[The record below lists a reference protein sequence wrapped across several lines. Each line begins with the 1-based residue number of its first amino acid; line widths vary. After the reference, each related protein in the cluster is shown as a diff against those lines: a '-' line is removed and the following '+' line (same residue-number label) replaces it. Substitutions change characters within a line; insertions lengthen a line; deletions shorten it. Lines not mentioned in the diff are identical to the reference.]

1 MSILR
6 ASACRTSCPRCFDM
20 NKTELKNAAI
30 DSIESMADF
39 YEKNSRWDMGEPR
52 AFAKGVQGRGALL
65 RILREHGFNVRE
77 KLCGIDTAFCGSFGS
92 GRPYIGILGEFDAL
106 SGLSQKAGS
115 CEKDPVVQDVSWLT
129 PAAQIE
135 TATWPSGM
143 PLHTWQTIACGKS
156 SIAYKGMLCAGKVMA
171 ASAIDLIEAPEL
183 LKAAREEFKRRAK
196 GGYTCPIEPE
206 TVPTA
211 L

>member
-6 ASACRTSCPRCFDM
+6 ASACRTSCPRYFDM
-20 NKTELKNAAI
+20 NKTALKNAAI

-39 YEKNSRWDMGEPR
+39 YEKTADEIWENPELSLKEYR
-52 AFAKGVQGRGALL
+52 AAALYC

-77 KLCGIDTAFCGSFGS
+77 KLCGSFGS

-143 PLHTWQTIACGKS
+143 PLHTWQTVACGKS

-171 ASAIDLIEAPEL
+171 ASAIDLIEDPEL

>member
-20 NKTELKNAAI
+20 NKTELKNASI

-39 YEKNSRWDMGEPR
+39 YEKTADEIWENPELSLKEYK
-52 AFAKGVQGRGALL
+52 AAALYC
-65 RILREHGFNVRE
+65 RILREHGFDVRE

-143 PLHTWQTIACGKS
+143 PLHTWQTVACGKS

-171 ASAIDLIEAPEL
+171 ASAIDLIEDPEL

>member
-1 MSILR
+1 M
-6 ASACRTSCPRCFDM
+6 
-20 NKTELKNAAI
+20 
-30 DSIESMADF
+30 
-39 YEKNSRWDMGEPR
+39 
-52 AFAKGVQGRGALL
+52 
-65 RILREHGFNVRE
+65 HE
-77 KLCGIDTAFCGSFGS
+77 KLCGSFGS

-143 PLHTWQTIACGKS
+143 PLHTWQTVACGKS

-171 ASAIDLIEAPEL
+171 ASAIDLIEDPEL

>member
-1 MSILR
+1 M
-6 ASACRTSCPRCFDM
+6 
-20 NKTELKNAAI
+20 
-30 DSIESMADF
+30 
-39 YEKNSRWDMGEPR
+39 
-52 AFAKGVQGRGALL
+52 
-65 RILREHGFNVRE
+65 RE

-92 GRPYIGILGEFDAL
+92 GRPYIGILGKFNADIAETVMEKTHDLTEPLNDFL
-106 SGLSQKAGS
+106 MPYYSGTGFTAGS
-115 CEKDPVVQDVSWLT
+115 TDVGDVSWLT

-143 PLHTWQTIACGKS
+143 PLHTWQTVACGKS
-156 SIAYKGMLCAGKVMA
+156 SIAYKGMLCAGKVIA
-171 ASAIDLIEAPEL
+171 ASAIDLIEDPEL

>member
-1 MSILR
+1 
-6 ASACRTSCPRCFDM
+6 M
-20 NKTELKNAAI
+20 NKTELKNASI

-39 YEKNSRWDMGEPR
+39 YEKTADEIWENPELSLKEYK
-52 AFAKGVQGRGALL
+52 AAALYC
-65 RILREHGFNVRE
+65 RILREHGFDVRE

-143 PLHTWQTIACGKS
+143 PLHTWQTVACGKS

-171 ASAIDLIEAPEL
+171 ASAIDLIEDPEL

>member
-1 MSILR
+1 M
-6 ASACRTSCPRCFDM
+6 
-20 NKTELKNAAI
+20 
-30 DSIESMADF
+30 
-39 YEKNSRWDMGEPR
+39 
-52 AFAKGVQGRGALL
+52 
-65 RILREHGFNVRE
+65 RE
-77 KLCGIDTAFCGSFGS
+77 KLCGIDTAFCGPFGS
-92 GRPYIGILGEFDAL
+92 GRPYIGILGKFDAL

-143 PLHTWQTIACGKS
+143 PLHTWHTVACGKS
-156 SIAYKGMLCAGKVMA
+156 SIAYKGMLWAGKVMA
-171 ASAIDLIEAPEL
+171 ASAIDLIEDPEL

>member
-1 MSILR
+1 M
-6 ASACRTSCPRCFDM
+6 
-20 NKTELKNAAI
+20 
-30 DSIESMADF
+30 
-39 YEKNSRWDMGEPR
+39 
-52 AFAKGVQGRGALL
+52 
-65 RILREHGFNVRE
+65 
-77 KLCGIDTAFCGSFGS
+77 
-92 GRPYIGILGEFDAL
+92 GILGEFDAL

-143 PLHTWQTIACGKS
+143 PLHTWQTVACGKS

-171 ASAIDLIEAPEL
+171 ASAIDLIEDPEL

>member
-1 MSILR
+1 M
-6 ASACRTSCPRCFDM
+6 
-20 NKTELKNAAI
+20 
-30 DSIESMADF
+30 
-39 YEKNSRWDMGEPR
+39 
-52 AFAKGVQGRGALL
+52 
-65 RILREHGFNVRE
+65 RE

-115 CEKDPVVQDVSWLT
+115 CKKDPVVQDVSWLT

-143 PLHTWQTIACGKS
+143 PLQTWQTVACGKS

-171 ASAIDLIEAPEL
+171 ASAIDLIEDPEL